1 MNNRR
6 YKQTFLQF
14 MVVLI
19 LHWKICVIQ
28 TTIIPILMPNVILEE
43 ATAGMRSGVC
53 TASKPEACFS
63 IWARH
68 RVCFTSIFILSYS
81 LSGKFQSWAT
91 VGQMPGF
98 ALRLGHVTWPLFK
111 SVLLLEV
118 QLVLLRFV
126 LATSSLRVQFKILI

>member
-1 MNNRR
+1 
-6 YKQTFLQF
+6 

-19 LHWKICVIQ
+19 LRWKVCVIQ

-43 ATAGMRSGVC
+43 AIAGMRFRIC
-53 TASKPEACFS
+53 IAPKPVACFS

-68 RVCFTSIFILSYS
+68 RVCKFLILSYS
-81 LSGKFQSWAT
+81 FSGKFQFWAT
-91 VGQMPGF
+91 VGHMPGF
-98 ALRLGHVTWPLFK
+98 APRVGNVIWPLFK

-126 LATSSLRVQFKILI
+126 LATSGL